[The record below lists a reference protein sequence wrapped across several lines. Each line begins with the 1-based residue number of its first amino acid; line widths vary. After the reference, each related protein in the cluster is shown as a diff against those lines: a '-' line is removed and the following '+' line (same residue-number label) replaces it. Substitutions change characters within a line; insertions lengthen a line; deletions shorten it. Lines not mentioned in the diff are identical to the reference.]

1 MTDTFT
7 SDATDDILCVAVDA
21 ALLAVNVIM
30 SAKDRQISSEHKG
43 KTDLV
48 TEIDRAAESIIIS
61 SIKDHFPFHSILAEE
76 LGKQDEK
83 SDILWV
89 IDPLDGTTNFVHGY
103 PAFAVSIGVLING
116 VPTIGVVVEMP
127 NINLYTAIKGKGAFV
142 EGKPI
147 SVSTTSDLIQSLLV
161 TGFGYEHGDNW
172 NTNMDLFKS
181 FTDKTQGVRRL
192 GAAAVD
198 ICHVACGKVDG
209 YWEFDLSPWDSA
221 AGIIIAAE
229 AGAMITR
236 MDGGEYSIYDDQILI
251 SNGQLHDRMLQ
262 EIKVYL

>member
-1 MTDTFT
+1 MN
-7 SDATDDILCVAVDA
+7 IE
-21 ALLAVNVIM
+21 LLAV
-30 SAKDRQISSEHKG
+30 AELAARDAGQIILAALNQPRRPDYKG
-43 KTDLV
+43 QTDLV
-48 TEIDRAAESIIIS
+48 TKTDRECEDLIIKHINS
-61 SIKDHFPFHSILAEE
+61 EFPGHSILAEE
-76 LGKQDEK
+76 SGAQDTK
-83 SDILWV
+83 SDYQWV

-181 FTDKTQGVRRL
+181 FTHKTQGVRRL